1 MTLNRIF
8 FHKESHS
15 VIMPQESMMNRAGRS
30 LLLAAIMLLSATY
43 STATIKVVYDR
54 YHYMQGAT
62 AFMDGIC
69 YERPQVFAKYDFPN
83 DITSETP
90 QSTSYYPSWAMVCDI
105 ADDMT
110 NAVLKNKARI
120 QQVTLPVRVI
130 ANRAFLENKK
140 LKVVD
145 ARPLRQLASVDIL
158 AFCNCISLD
167 TVYLPEATDA
177 QYYLKEISNDVFLD
191 CRSLKYVNIPVKVE
205 KIGQSAFRRCM
216 SLPAIGIPYTV
227 KSIMAYAF
235 ESCTSLESVVLPTNL
250 GYLEEGAFQNCTA
263 LKSAGFYNKQLLRI
277 RPLAFD
283 GCVSLEEVTIAY
295 DKVYAIDSCAFRGCT
310 SLRKFTIPASLTQ
323 GVGPLAFEDCTA
335 LDTVTSLADV
345 PPAMGRDAF
354 RDVSP
359 TCVLTVPDGRTQA
372 YRAAGWSEEVFKGGI
387 VEMPAAAGIS
397 TIKVKP
403 KDTKY
408 YDLQGRP
415 VTRPEKGRIYI
426 HDGRKVMR

>member
-1 MTLNRIF
+1 
-8 FHKESHS
+8 
-15 VIMPQESMMNRAGRS
+15 MPQKSMKNRAGRS

-69 YERPQVFAKYDFPN
+69 YERPKIRATD
-83 DITSETP
+83 DIYEP
-90 QSTSYYPSWAMVCDI
+90 DYYSIDAPWAMVCDI
-105 ADDMT
+105 ADDKT

-250 GYLEEGAFQNCTA
+250 GNLEEGAFQNCTA
-263 LKSAGFYNKQLLRI
+263 LKSVGFYNKQLLRI

-295 DKVYAIDSCAFRGCT
+295 DKVYAIDSC
-310 SLRKFTIPASLTQ
+310 
-323 GVGPLAFEDCTA
+323 V
-335 LDTVTSLADV
+335 
-345 PPAMGRDAF
+345 
-354 RDVSP
+354 
-359 TCVLTVPDGRTQA
+359 
-372 YRAAGWSEEVFKGGI
+372 
-387 VEMPAAAGIS
+387 
-397 TIKVKP
+397 
-403 KDTKY
+403 
-408 YDLQGRP
+408 
-415 VTRPEKGRIYI
+415 
-426 HDGRKVMR
+426 